1 MECKNLNKNDLIMGF
16 YRGPNAIT
24 SGLIL
29 SLDAGNT
36 KSYQSGST
44 TWFDKSGKANNGTL
58 TNGPTFSSANG
69 GSIVFD
75 GVDDFVSTVQSLT
88 SLSFSYE
95 AFLIPTN
102 VSKDQMYIGTSI
114 AAFYIR
120 ILGSKAFLSITA
132 GGIQRIF
139 THDTILENNKVYH
152 IVSIYNGVQLK
163 IYINTVLAVGTVL
176 NEPLQTPWGTERIG
190 RWRDVDQRSFVG
202 SIYTVRLYN
211 RELSQDEVTQNYNAT
226 KSRFN
231 L

>member
-1 MECKNLNKNDLIMGF
+1 MSSLG
-16 YRGPNAIT
+16 GPNIVT
-24 SGLIL
+24 NGLVL
-29 SLDAGNT
+29 SLDASNT

-44 TWFDKSGKANNGTL
+44 TWFDKSGYGTNGTL

-95 AFLIPTN
+95 AFLMPTN
-102 VSKDQMYIGTSI
+102 VSKDQMYIGTNI
-114 AAFYIR
+114 AAFYVR

-132 GGIQRIF
+132 GGIQRTL

-190 RWRDVDQRSFVG
+190 RWRDADQRSFVG
-202 SIYTVRLYN
+202 NIYTLRAYN
-211 RELSQDEVTQNYNAT
+211 KELTAQEILQNYNAT